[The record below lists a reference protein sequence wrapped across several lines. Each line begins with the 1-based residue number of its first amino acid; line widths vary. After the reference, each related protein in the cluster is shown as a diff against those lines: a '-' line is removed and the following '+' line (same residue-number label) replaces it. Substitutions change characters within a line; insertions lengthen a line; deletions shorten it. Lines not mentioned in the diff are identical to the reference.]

1 MYNKTMDKLSTQ
13 PVKGLRDIY
22 PEEMALRNWLFAKM
36 RETAK
41 LFGYQEY
48 DGPILEELSL
58 YAAKS
63 GEELVKEQTFRLTDR
78 GGRELAMRP
87 ELTPS
92 LARMVAAK
100 QQQLTYPLRWFSIG
114 PRFRYEAPQKGRGRE
129 FYQFDCDLI
138 GANTPT
144 ADAEII
150 AIAATLLKNL
160 LLTPD
165 EVVIKVNSRS
175 MLQHKLSLIEIP
187 QEKYA
192 AVIRA
197 IDRVD
202 KVSEDKWIEMLE
214 AQNLTHDQI
223 KNLQQMLTDKDV
235 AFESEALTEVLSTL
249 ADLGVREFVEYD
261 PTIVRGLEYYTGT
274 VFEVRDRKNEF
285 RAILGG
291 GRYDNL
297 VELFGGQ
304 PLSGIGFACGDM
316 VLLEVLKEFNL
327 LPDTSKLH
335 ATPTTVLVTVFDE
348 STVRASLKLAN
359 ALRTQGITTE
369 LYPDFNTKLDK
380 QIKYADKK
388 GIQFVVVLGPDEV
401 AREVVTIKDLK
412 TGQQDQA
419 PINEALRRFIL

>member
-1 MYNKTMDKLSTQ
+1 MNNLSTQ
-13 PVKGLRDIY
+13 PVKGFRDMY
-22 PEEMALRNWLFAKM
+22 PEEMALRNWLFGKM

-41 LFGYQEY
+41 MFGYQEY

-129 FYQFDCDLI
+129 FYQFDVDLI
-138 GANTPT
+138 GPTTPV

-160 LLTPD
+160 LLTP
-165 EVVIKVNSRS
+165 EEIVIKVNSRS

-187 QEKYA
+187 EEKYA
-192 AVIRA
+192 GVIRA
-197 IDRVD
+197 IDRID
-202 KVSEDKWIEMLE
+202 KVSEEKWVEMLE
-214 AQNLTHDQI
+214 AQDLTKDQI
-223 KNLQQMLTDKDV
+223 KNLQQMLTDQDV
-235 AFESEALTEVLSTL
+235 SFESESLTEVFSTL
-249 ADLGVREFVEYD
+249 NDLGVREFVEYD

-274 VFEVRDRKNEF
+274 VFEVRDRKGEF

-304 PLSGIGFACGDM
+304 PVSGIGFACGDM

-327 LPDTSKLH
+327 LPDVSKLH
-335 ATPTTVLVTVFDE
+335 ATPTKVLVTVFDE

-359 ALRTQGITTE
+359 ALRTQGVPTE
-369 LYPDFNTKLDK
+369 LYPDHTVKLDK

-388 GIQFVVVLGPDEV
+388 GIQFIIVLGPDEI
-401 AREVVTIKDLK
+401 AREIVTIKDLK

-419 PINEALRRFIL
+419 PINGALRRFIF

>member
-1 MYNKTMDKLSTQ
+1 MNNLSTQ
-13 PVKGLRDIY
+13 PVKGFRDIY
-22 PEEMALRNWLFAKM
+22 PEDMVIRNWLFGKM

-48 DGPILEELSL
+48 DGPILEEMSL

-78 GGRELAMRP
+78 GNRELAMRP
-87 ELTPS
+87 ELTPT

-100 QQQLTYPLRWFSIG
+100 QQQHTYPLRWFSIG

-129 FYQFDCDLI
+129 FYQFDVDLL
-138 GANTPT
+138 GVNTPT

-160 LLTPD
+160 LLTPE

-187 QEKYA
+187 QKKYPS
-192 AVIRA
+192 VIRA
-197 IDRVD
+197 IDRKD
-202 KVSEDKWIEMLE
+202 KVSEEKWIEMLKE
-214 AQNLTHDQI
+214 LQLNQDQI
-223 KNLQQMLTDKDV
+223 KNLKTMLGDRDTS
-235 AFESEALTEVLSTL
+235 FESEAFTEVFSTL
-249 ADLGVREFVEYD
+249 KDLGVSEYVEYD
-261 PTIVRGLEYYTGT
+261 PTVVRGLEYYTGV
-274 VFEVRDRKNEF
+274 VFEVRDRKAKF

-304 PLSGIGFACGDM
+304 PVSGIGFACGDM
-316 VLLEVLKEFNL
+316 VILELLKEYNL
-327 LPDTSKLH
+327 LPDSHKLH
-335 ATPTTVLVTVFDE
+335 ASPTKVLVTVFDE
-348 STVRASLKLAN
+348 STMRSSLKLAN
-359 ALRTQGITTE
+359 ALRTHSIATE
-369 LYPDFNTKLDK
+369 LYPDFKAKLDK

-388 GIQFVVVLGPDEV
+388 GIQFVIVLGPDEIT
-401 AREVVTIKDLK
+401 REVVTIKDLK
-412 TGQQDQA
+412 TGQQDQT
-419 PINEALRRFIL
+419 PINEALKRFLL